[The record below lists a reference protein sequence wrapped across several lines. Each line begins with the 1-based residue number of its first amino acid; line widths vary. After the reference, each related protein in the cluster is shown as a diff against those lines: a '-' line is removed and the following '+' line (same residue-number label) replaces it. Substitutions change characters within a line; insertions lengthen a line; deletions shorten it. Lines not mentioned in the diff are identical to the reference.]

1 MQKPE
6 NIFLSNYFYW
16 LDESSAHK
24 KDLVVFKEKKKKISK
39 LKLSLNKLYHEQ
51 NFLRNKP

>member
-24 KDLVVFKEKKKKISK
+24 KDLVVFKKKKKK
-39 LKLSLNKLYHEQ
+39 LVNWNYRLTNFTMNKT
-51 NFLRNKP
+51 F